1 MHTLT
6 LNFNTLPELADFMG
20 RLNAHGPIKP
30 PVWTADAL
38 LRPALATQSEPEHTP
53 ESPDSPTQSM
63 IDSNPKPAGR
73 PRGRPRKDAQAPGT
87 LAAAD
92 PAPTPAVDTPAP
104 LVTAASAP
112 ANPAPTIDDLR
123 AALQKLNE
131 TKGLG
136 ACTALLAK
144 YDATRIS
151 LLPAGKWIPFVE
163 EARALAL
170 GA

>member
-6 LNFNTLPELADFMG
+6 LNFQSFHD
-20 RLNAHGPIKP
+20 LNEFLNRVA
-30 PVWTADAL
+30 PVNREEPRTSSIVASL
-38 LRPALATQSEPEHTP
+38 NEPEHTP